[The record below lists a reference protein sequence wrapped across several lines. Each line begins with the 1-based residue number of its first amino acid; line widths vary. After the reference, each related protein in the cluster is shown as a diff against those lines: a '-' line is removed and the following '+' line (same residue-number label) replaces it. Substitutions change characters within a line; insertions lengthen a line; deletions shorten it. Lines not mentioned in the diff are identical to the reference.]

1 MQTKYLL
8 LIVFVFVLGSCSTA
22 YRTGQTPD
30 DVYYSPEPTND
41 EYVNQNNQDDRDS
54 YGYRNSEENQ
64 IRQGIRNP
72 RLRNSVSIGI
82 GMGYDPYNSFG
93 YAPSYGSPYGYNSFG
108 YSPYYGNSYG
118 YNSFGYKDFY
128 NPYSYN
134 YNNFYSPYP
143 YYGGYY
149 GNSYNGYYGN
159 NYGYNDYYYPGIGTV
174 NSNRGVRRM
183 NGVSNSYG
191 TNRRNSN
198 GYTPAPERTFPTQQR
213 PSSGVGNAI
222 RRVFNPGS
230 NNSNSRSNSRSSNT
244 RTFNNSRTTQSTPTR
259 DFNSSSNSGSSSS
272 GSNSG
277 SAPARVFRK

>member
-8 LIVFVFVLGSCSTA
+8 LLVFVFVLGSCSTA

-41 EYVNQNNQDDRDS
+41 EYVVQNNQDDRNT
-54 YGYRNSEENQ
+54 YAYRNSEENE

-72 RLRNSVSIGI
+72 RLRNSVSIGL
-82 GMGYDPYNSFG
+82 GYGYNPYNSFG

-108 YSPYYGNSYG
+108 YNPYYGNPYG
-118 YNSFGYKDFY
+118 YNSFGYKHFY

-134 YNNFYSPYP
+134 YNSFYNPYP

-159 NYGYNDYYYPGIGTV
+159 NYGYNDYYYPAIGNV
-174 NSNRGVRRM
+174 NTNRGVRRM
-183 NGVSNSYG
+183 NGATSNYG
-191 TNRRNSN
+191 TNSRGSN
-198 GYTPAPERTFPTQQR
+198 GYTSALERTFPSQR
-213 PSSGVGNAI
+213 PSSRVGNTI
-222 RRVFNPGS
+222 RRIFSPGS
-230 NNSNSRSNSRSSNT
+230 NSSNSNSNSRSTNT
-244 RTFNNSRTTQSTPTR
+244 RTFNNDRSTQSTPTR

-272 GSNSG
+272 GSSSG